1 MTAERSHK
9 RVPKGRIRS
18 ITMTHQHIMS
28 MADLQKNFLGFDR
41 LQNDFFNNTLDQG
54 YPRYNLIKAG
64 SGYRIELAIPGWDK
78 SDLDISL
85 FKNVLTIQGTQKQTE
100 KNEETYIHKGLSGKC
115 FKRAFTVGEYIKL
128 EKAYMAKGLLCISLV
143 EELPETEKPIIVK
156 IN

>member
-1 MTAERSHK
+1 
-9 RVPKGRIRS
+9 
-18 ITMTHQHIMS
+18 MTHQHIMS

-128 EKAYMAKGLLCISLV
+128 EKAYMAKGLLCINLV
-143 EELPETEKPIIVK
+143 EELPESEKPIIVK